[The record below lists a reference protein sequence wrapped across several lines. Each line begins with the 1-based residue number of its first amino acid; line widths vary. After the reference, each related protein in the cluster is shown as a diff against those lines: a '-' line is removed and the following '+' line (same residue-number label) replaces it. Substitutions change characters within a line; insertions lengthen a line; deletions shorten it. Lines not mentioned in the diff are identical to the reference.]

1 MSDEPPYLL
10 QKLKA
15 LPPNHLYALAPKDY
29 ILRGYDYY
37 SRERLESYRWNAD
50 YTVLTAYVRGSQQY
64 AVQLSE
70 QGAGLQYT
78 CTCPAWSSSNHCK
91 HVICALLTTINILS
105 PETFSL
111 PGNTSAHRDKLQERL
126 LPHAS
131 LSSAHLSL
139 DHGASHF
146 EVVLSD
152 HEKSASLTI
161 QKQGVPCRSFYGI
174 PTELTLLMRGT
185 LDPAWMAHENFLGYL
200 EQHGNAH
207 QLIFATPEERI
218 PLTWRPSL
226 HYRSATELDLKGDQ
240 IEVSARCLL
249 HGAVQEHAR
258 PFQRLIV
265 NLEAQ
270 TISPLE
276 DSHGWDTYTL
286 IGNVLEEERWLRPRD
301 SRPPRTPPRIQRD
314 AYNPASDVL
323 TFGSRSQAERLC
335 ISLEIFN
342 RLHLN
347 FISQTEV
354 YRDLILKV
362 RGKTVSSSEF
372 TKAEHRHPPLTY
384 RLSILSYDDERAP
397 IQANLREPLALLQ
410 PEVRLGSQNLE
421 PHASTF
427 QAIPFIEQARELPPA
442 FRSQKRKTIMWKT
455 FFQLLGTTGSTEAH
469 RLINNAM
476 SADEFQAYAIKSEAK
491 HILKEWHAAYRE
503 EDFRLACTTEQW
515 HLISNEKAQQ
525 ALLYAIPYEIFGH
538 RLFKNMI
545 RHDQMSLPH
554 ATLHAQLPDLHA
566 KLLAAGIELRYHD
579 KPILTSKWEFSVT
592 AQRPPD
598 IDWFEIRPEITCD
611 GVVVSEST
619 WRDAIQKGTVSETDE
634 GIRIVDV
641 NAMEVLRSIFSLLPG
656 SKPGKDKHKKPSV
669 VRVPTLQI
677 LDWIVLRKHGVNIV
691 LPKDDEAIFER
702 LLNFE
707 KIETIPLPQHL
718 QIQLRTYQTRGYQW
732 LSFLYQHRFGACLA
746 DDMGLGKTLQAISLL
761 AGIHE
766 GLMPNE
772 SSSAKP
778 PGPHLIVLPPTLL
791 FNWEH
796 EITRFYP
803 TFRIRWYSGKERS
816 TDFTDCDI
824 VLTTYGIVRRD
835 IEILAKHVFHVIIF
849 DEAQAVKNITAH
861 STGAAR
867 RLNGRFKLAMTGTPL
882 ENHLGEYY
890 SIIDLCLPGLL
901 GEYDD
906 FRSQM
911 KSHEPPM
918 LEQLL
923 RRTKPFV
930 LRRTKAET
938 LQELPPKIET
948 DVYLD
953 LTDRQKSL
961 YQHTVAQIR
970 PTIEDAYRTKT
981 TAQARVIALT
991 AILKLRQICL
1001 SPKLLQPTSTESSP
1015 KITCLLDRLHELLD
1029 EGHSALVFSQFT
1041 SFLDLVEQEFQSHH
1055 LPYSRL
1061 DGSTP
1066 TKTRKTLVQN
1076 FQEDPQPSVF
1086 LLSLKAGGQGLNL
1099 TKASY
1104 VFHLDPW
1111 WNPAV
1116 ENQASDRAH
1125 RIGQQQ
1131 QVSIMRFL
1139 MHHTIEEKMMELKQH
1154 KLALYD
1160 AIMEGSTQ
1168 RGAGAGITKEDFDF
1182 LLS

>member
-1 MSDEPPYLL
+1 MSHDSPYLL
-10 QKLKA
+10 DKLKA
-15 LPPNHLYALAPKDY
+15 LPPNHLYALAPKDC

-37 SRERLESYRWNAD
+37 SRERLESYRWNTD
-50 YTVLTAYVRGSQQY
+50 KTVLTAYVRGNRQY
-64 AVQLSE
+64 VVQLFEEGRQLS
-70 QGAGLQYT
+70 YT
-78 CTCPAWSSSNHCK
+78 CNCPAWSSANQCK
-91 HVICALLTTINILS
+91 HVICALLTTINTLS

-111 PGNTSAHRDKLQERL
+111 PGNHTARRTMLRERL
-126 LPHAS
+126 LPHP
-131 LSSAHLSL
+131 LSFPAQSSQLSPHTRL
-139 DHGASHF
+139 
-146 EVVLSD
+146 EIVLSD
-152 HEKSASLTI
+152 HEESQSITI
-161 QKQGVPCRSFYGI
+161 QKDGLPCRSFYGV
-174 PTELTLLMRGT
+174 PTELTLLMRGA
-185 LDPAWMAHENFLGYL
+185 LDPAWMAHENFLSYL
-200 EQHGNAH
+200 DEHGNTH
-207 QLIFATPEERI
+207 PLIFETPEERI

-226 HYRSATELDLKGDQ
+226 HYQSATELDLNGKR

-249 HGAVQEHAR
+249 HGAVQKQAR
-258 PFQRLIV
+258 PFQRLVV

-276 DSHGWDTYTL
+276 DSHGWEIYTL
-286 IGNVLEEERWLRPRD
+286 IGHVLEEERWMRPQSSRPRALPQT
-301 SRPPRTPPRIQRD
+301 RRD
-314 AYNPASDVL
+314 IYNPFPDFRATDTCSSSGPL
-323 TFGSRSQAERLC
+323 SL
-335 ISLEIFN
+335 SLEMFN

-362 RGKTVSSSEF
+362 SGKTVPPSEF
-372 TKAEHRHPPLTY
+372 TQSENKQLPPTY
-384 RLSILSYDDERAP
+384 RLSIVPYEDETTP
-397 IQANLREPLALLQ
+397 IQANLREPLAVLQ
-410 PEVRLGSQNLE
+410 AEVRLGPQNLE
-421 PHASTF
+421 PHAPTF
-427 QAIPFIEQARELPPA
+427 LFLPFIEQARDLPPA
-442 FRSQKRKTIMWKT
+442 FRSQKRKALIWKT
-455 FFQLLGTTGSTEAH
+455 FFQLLSTTSPTEAN
-469 RLINNAM
+469 RIIKDAT
-476 SADEFQAYAIKSEAK
+476 STDEFQAYAIKSEAK

-503 EDFRLACTTEQW
+503 EDVRLTCIDGHW
-515 HLISNEKAQQ
+515 NLISNDKAQQ

-538 RLFKNMI
+538 RLFKHMTF
-545 RHDQMSLPH
+545 HDQMTLPH
-554 ATLHAQLPDLHA
+554 ATLHAQLPHLHA
-566 KLLAAGIELRYHD
+566 KLQAAGIDLFYHH
-579 KPILTSKWEFSVT
+579 KPIQTSRWEFSFT

-619 WRDAIQKGTVSETDE
+619 WLEAIQKGTISQTDE

-641 NAMEVLRSIFSLLPG
+641 NAMEVLRSLSSLFPG
-656 SKPGKDKHKKPSV
+656 LKTTQDKQEKHKV

-677 LDWIVLRKHGVNIV
+677 LDWIVLRQHGVNII
-691 LPKDDEAIFER
+691 LPEEDEAIFQR

-707 KIETIPLPQHL
+707 KIDPIPLPNHL
-718 QIQLRTYQTRGYQW
+718 QAKLRSYQTRGYQW
-732 LSFLYQHRFGACLA
+732 LSFLYQYRFGACLA

-766 GLMPNE
+766 GLMP
-772 SSSAKP
+772 SQTTSTKTL
-778 PGPHLIVLPPTLL
+778 GPHLIVLPPTLL

-796 EITRFYP
+796 EITKFYP
-803 TFRIRWYSGKERS
+803 AFRIQWYSGKERS
-816 TDFTDCDI
+816 ASFADCDI

-835 IEILAKHVFHVIIF
+835 VEMLEKIFFNVIIF
-849 DEAQAVKNITAH
+849 DEAQAIKNITAH

-867 RLNGRFKLAMTGTPL
+867 RLKGRFKLAMTGTPL

-901 GEYDD
+901 GDYET

-911 KSHEPPM
+911 KANEPPM

-938 LQELPPKIET
+938 LKELPPKIET

-961 YQHTVAQIR
+961 YQHTVAEIR

-981 TAQARVIALT
+981 SAQARVIALT

-1001 SPKLLQPTSTESSP
+1001 SPKLLQPASTDSSP

-1041 SFLDLVEQEFQSHH
+1041 SFLDLVEQEFHTYH

-1066 TKTRKTLVQN
+1066 TKTRKKLVQN
-1076 FQEDPQPSVF
+1076 FQESREPSVF

-1131 QVSIMRFL
+1131 KVSIMRFL

-1160 AIMEGSTQ
+1160 AVMEGSTQ

-1182 LLS
+1182 LLG